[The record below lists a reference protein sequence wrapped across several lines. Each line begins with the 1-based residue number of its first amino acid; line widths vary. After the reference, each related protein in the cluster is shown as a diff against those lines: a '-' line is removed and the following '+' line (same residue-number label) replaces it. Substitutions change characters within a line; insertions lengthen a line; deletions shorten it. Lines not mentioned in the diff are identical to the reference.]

1 MVRRRQGDVA
11 RLGASAALAA
21 FALAASACTTAPA
34 SLPDDPVLTDAPAV
48 NAPADLSGQT
58 LGVRLYDQLRAGD
71 DNVVISPVSLMGAF
85 GVVSAGARGQTRT
98 ALLSSLSLP
107 DSPSLDAD
115 LGALL
120 RSLEREDGQTTL
132 SVANAVWVQ
141 DGFGLKPDFVES
153 VQRDYGALARPVDFR
168 DAPDEA
174 AGRINAWV
182 SGQTRRRIP
191 ELLSPSSINDATRLI
206 VTNAV
211 YFLGDWAQPFNASN
225 TSDQT
230 FYRAD
235 GSRLSTPMMYQRGYL
250 RLLETGALQ
259 AIDLPYRGDRL
270 SMTVILPRTRGGLS
284 DVEAQLSANLAGW
297 LIALDEEE
305 PRRVLLY
312 LPKTE
317 TALSYDLIPQL
328 TMLGM
333 GIAFADGADFR
344 SIADA
349 PLAIGQVVH
358 KTFLRIDE
366 KGTEA
371 AAATGIAVEQTSA
384 PVTPPP
390 TFRADHPFLFLIRDK
405 ETGAILFLGRINRP
419 EAPAA

>member
-1 MVRRRQGDVA
+1 M
-11 RLGASAALAA
+11 
-21 FALAASACTTAPA
+21 
-34 SLPDDPVLTDAPAV
+34 
-48 NAPADLSGQT
+48 
-58 LGVRLYDQLRAGD
+58 
-71 DNVVISPVSLMGAF
+71 
-85 GVVSAGARGQTRT
+85 
-98 ALLSSLSLP
+98 
-107 DSPSLDAD
+107 
-115 LGALL
+115 
-120 RSLEREDGQTTL
+120 
-132 SVANAVWVQ
+132 
-141 DGFGLKPDFVES
+141 
-153 VQRDYGALARPVDFR
+153 
-168 DAPDEA
+168 
-174 AGRINAWV
+174 
-182 SGQTRRRIP
+182 
-191 ELLSPSSINDATRLI
+191 
-206 VTNAV
+206 
-211 YFLGDWAQPFNASN
+211 
-225 TSDQT
+225 
-230 FYRAD
+230 
-235 GSRLSTPMMYQRGYL
+235 
-250 RLLETGALQ
+250 Q

-344 SIADA
+344 GIADA

-371 AAATGIAVEQTSA
+371 AAATGIAVEPTSA

>member
-85 GVVSAGARGQTRT
+85 GVVSAGARGQTRI

-107 DSPSLDAD
+107 DSPSLNAD

-120 RSLEREDGQTTL
+120 RALEREDGQTTL

-230 FYRAD
+230 FYLTD

-344 SIADA
+344 GIADA

-371 AAATGIAVEQTSA
+371 AAATGIAVEQASA